1 MQETHTGENERKP
14 VPLIHAGINSW
25 LVYPCLGK
33 IKNKNK
39 LKKKKLNFHRVAGGL
54 EGILMTPYFQSL
66 FHEHGCHSLDQAAQG
81 PIQPRLELFKG

>member
-33 IKNKNK
+33 VKNKNK
-39 LKKKKLNFHRVAGGL
+39 LKKKKTSIFIGSQEVW
-54 EGILMTPYFQSL
+54 
-66 FHEHGCHSLDQAAQG
+66 
-81 PIQPRLELFKG
+81 KGY

>member
-33 IKNKNK
+33 VKNKNK
-39 LKKKKLNFHRVAGGL
+39 LKKKNSIFIGSQEVW
-54 EGILMTPYFQSL
+54 
-66 FHEHGCHSLDQAAQG
+66 
-81 PIQPRLELFKG
+81 KGY

>member
-33 IKNKNK
+33 VKNKNK
-39 LKKKKLNFHRVAGGL
+39 FKKKKKTSIFIGSQEVW
-54 EGILMTPYFQSL
+54 
-66 FHEHGCHSLDQAAQG
+66 
-81 PIQPRLELFKG
+81 KGY